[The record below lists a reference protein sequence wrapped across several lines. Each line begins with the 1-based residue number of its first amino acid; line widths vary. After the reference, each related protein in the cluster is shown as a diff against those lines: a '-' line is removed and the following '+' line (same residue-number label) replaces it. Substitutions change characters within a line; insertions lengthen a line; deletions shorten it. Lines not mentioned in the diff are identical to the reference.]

1 MRQGFIAFP
10 SRKYREIERGIRVC
24 FISTDR
30 EEMTSPDVFE
40 NAAVK
45 HNVPSGPSYNKSEK
59 RLQEKARVHHYNS
72 KIWHAHSGTA
82 EWEGLV
88 GLQPYHFYCWD
99 LLLFIIIA
107 GIYYLALQLTWKK
120 YGFFYLKVILG
131 VYSCIFHASRQRPG
145 RHKRD
150 AHKNAHW
157 SELRPL
163 LAWLANRR
171 FQESDALRPDWRL
184 VLVHLGYFP
193 KLPKITFKILRR
205 VYYRQCYRS
214 AL

>member
-72 KIWHAHSGTA
+72 KICHAHCFNSLDITRFHSCCGNYA
-82 EWEGLV
+82 
-88 GLQPYHFYCWD
+88 
-99 LLLFIIIA
+99 
-107 GIYYLALQLTWKK
+107 KK
-120 YGFFYLKVILG
+120 NY
-131 VYSCIFHASRQRPG
+131 
-145 RHKRD
+145 
-150 AHKNAHW
+150 HKNSPRDQYPRLA
-157 SELRPL
+157 EVLPL
-163 LAWLANRR
+163 GEA
-171 FQESDALRPDWRL
+171 DGMCIRL
-184 VLVHLGYFP
+184 KKHLNISHLISSFP
-193 KLPKITFKILRR
+193 EGK
-205 VYYRQCYRS
+205 
-214 AL
+214 